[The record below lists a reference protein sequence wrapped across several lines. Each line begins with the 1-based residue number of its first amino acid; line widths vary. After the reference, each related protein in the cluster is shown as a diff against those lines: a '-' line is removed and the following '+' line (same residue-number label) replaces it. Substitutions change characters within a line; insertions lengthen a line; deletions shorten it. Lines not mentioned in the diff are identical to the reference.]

1 MSEKEIINGLLNELI
16 KTIND
21 CYFLYESHKKS
32 NTVDGVESKNNIVK
46 YNEFKRVYD
55 MINKVSNIDGLK
67 SIITLLKSNITSIV
81 TRQNEMVNLFK
92 TSNTREDKIKYK
104 TESDRLTFKYNV
116 LCELISSIKS
126 YTDKYD
132 KSKDSV
138 NNKTTKMKYSDGDVL
153 SIIAMLNEIKDA
165 KTDLYRNGSTL
176 EKRKRVFDLCS
187 EREKIVESVLGFDG
201 INALGEIE
209 SIEDEIYSKS
219 FVSEKEYIID
229 TNGFK
234 DKLNGIIRE
243 LSDTMFYNEE
253 SVAFKSQ
260 TAFKYRDFLDYK
272 IRQYKNLLSSVG
284 VDGKELLNLLSVY
297 NIDKNYEEFKS
308 KHGND
313 LIGSDKT
320 SKITY
325 FDIMNKIDGM
335 IDKMVNDGKTFIK
348 EHDGFIKVEDR
359 GRKISDIMGEL
370 QSKYASLFDMMVE
383 RKNEMTM

>member
-1 MSEKEIINGLLNELI
+1 
-16 KTIND
+16 
-21 CYFLYESHKKS
+21 
-32 NTVDGVESKNNIVK
+32 
-46 YNEFKRVYD
+46 

-92 TSNTREDKIKYK
+92 TSTTREDKIKYK

-335 IDKMVNDGKTFIK
+335 IDKMVHDGKTFIK

-359 GRKISDIMGEL
+359 E
-370 QSKYASLFDMMVE
+370 
-383 RKNEMTM
+383 